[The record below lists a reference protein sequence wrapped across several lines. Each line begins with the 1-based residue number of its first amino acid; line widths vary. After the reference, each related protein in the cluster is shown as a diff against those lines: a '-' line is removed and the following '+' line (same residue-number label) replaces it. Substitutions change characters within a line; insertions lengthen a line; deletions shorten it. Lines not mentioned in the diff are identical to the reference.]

1 MKSND
6 ENARLKPE
14 HSRIFLLED
23 QVVMKWMK
31 LTGLGFWN
39 TKIILTRKKN
49 PFKTSE
55 MHMRLWSGNVVM
67 EVLRYLITC
76 GNTARMAGKKIQQ
89 QPGGGH
95 DRRTSL

>member
-1 MKSND
+1 MEPND

-14 HSRIFLLED
+14 HSRIFLLDD
-23 QVVMKWMK
+23 QSGDEMDE
-31 LTGLGFWN
+31 TDRPR
-39 TKIILTRKKN
+39 ILEHQNYLDTEKE

-89 QPGGGH
+89 QPGRGH
-95 DRRTSL
+95 DRRK